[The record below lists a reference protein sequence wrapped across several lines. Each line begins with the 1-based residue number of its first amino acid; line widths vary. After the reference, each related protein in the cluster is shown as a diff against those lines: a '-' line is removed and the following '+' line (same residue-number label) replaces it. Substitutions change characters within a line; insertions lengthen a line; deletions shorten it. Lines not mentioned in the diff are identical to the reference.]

1 MRMAIEVPDG
11 TRSVEVLGDF
21 TLWDAVPMRRDG
33 DRWVA
38 EMEVPVGTHHYG
50 FLVDDEWYV
59 PDDTRDVVP
68 DEWGRLSAILVIEG
82 VE

>member
-1 MRMAIEVPDG
+1 MSIEAPAGAG
-11 TRSVEVLGDF
+11 TVELLGDF
-21 TLWDAVPMRRDG
+21 TLWEPVPMRRRNG
-33 DRWVA
+33 RW
-38 EMEVPVGTHHYG
+38 EIELEVGPGTHHYG
-50 FLVDDEWYV
+50 FLVDDEWHV